1 MIKPGQKKETI
12 GTHGYIYIYK
22 HVYLCACVYSLGYT
36 DIWEHYE
43 EVHGNDRI
51 WIQNSGSFS
60 GEGNMGTSSVLE
72 TFYVLNGSGVHYTSL
87 NIHFIIIVF

>member
-51 WIQNSGSFS
+51 
-60 GEGNMGTSSVLE
+60 
-72 TFYVLNGSGVHYTSL
+72 
-87 NIHFIIIVF
+87 